1 MFRRTVD
8 GEILD
13 FGTTGALRDSNLLMY
28 DRQTESW
35 WQEFGGEGVI
45 GHYAGHK
52 LEQLYLSIA
61 SWGDFKA
68 MFPGGKVL
76 SRPNSGRPYGSNPYS
91 GYDRPGSTPFLFDG
105 PEDPR
110 LPAVERVAA
119 VEIEGEA
126 WAVSFT
132 TLSEERVVSAS
143 VGGED
148 IVVFWTP
155 GTASALDAGSVRSGR
170 DVGTAGIFSPTP
182 PDGDTLTFGADANG
196 NITDGETGSVWNI
209 FGRAESGPL
218 AGTQLSPIPGRIGQ
232 LWFSWAVYRPDTV
245 VYAGKG

>member
-8 GEILD
+8 GETLD

-68 MFPGGKVL
+68 MFPDGQVL
-76 SRPNSGRPYGSNPYS
+76 SRPDSGRPYGSNPYA

-110 LPAVERVAA
+110 LPAVERVVAL
-119 VEIEGEA
+119 ERGSDA

-132 TLSEERVVSAS
+132 TLAEERVVSAS

-155 GTASALDAGSVRSGR
+155 GTASALDGGSVKSGR
-170 DVGTAGIFSPTP
+170 DVGTAGIFSPVT
-182 PDGDTLTFGADANG
+182 PDGETLTFSADAEG
-196 NITDGETGSVWNI
+196 SITDGQTGSAWNI
-209 FGRAESGPL
+209 FGHATGGPL
-218 AGTQLSPIPGRIGQ
+218 AGTQLTPVPGRIGQ

-245 VYAGKG
+245 VYQGQ

>member
-45 GHYAGHK
+45 GHYAGRK

-68 MFPGGKVL
+68 MFPDGRVL
-76 SRPNSGRPYGSNPYS
+76 SRPDTGRPYGSNPYA
-91 GYDRPGSTPFLFDG
+91 GYDRPGSSPFLFDG
-105 PEDPR
+105 EEDPR

-119 VEIEGEA
+119 LELGGDA

-132 TLSEERVVSAS
+132 TLAEERVVSAS

-155 GTASALDAGSVRSGR
+155 GTASALDAGSVKSGPGR
-170 DVGTAGIFSPTP
+170 GHGRHLLAHNAGWREVDVLRRCPRTSSPTKKRAA
-182 PDGDTLTFGADANG
+182 GGTYSDA
-196 NITDGETGSVWNI
+196 
-209 FGRAESGPL
+209 R
-218 AGTQLSPIPGRIGQ
+218 
-232 LWFSWAVYRPDTV
+232 
-245 VYAGKG
+245 